1 MTIIGQYFSGKN
13 NLDKNNIDESIV
25 SLKKFNPHKDA
36 VLAEKSIQ
44 NLNINISKESEPES
58 EIASIMD
65 ALKEQ
70 AINLK
75 CEHNKFIS
83 DWQIAVDLM
92 ANRVSKIHPLLAKNI
107 EASAEREREMA
118 RLSASEAELAR
129 RLLDAERDLAHYR
142 PAAMRLEDEL
152 HSTRNQLSDSRK
164 RVEDLEAEREK
175 SQRAFSDLANKAASD
190 VAARQRLMEE
200 NATYLQKLQDHDAS
214 LKTLVR
220 ESSNLKSELVSK
232 TSDVDRLEAE
242 LGNLTKK
249 LTTEF
254 DEHARAKGTVDML
267 KAQLAQT
274 RLDASATVRDAEER
288 ERGALE
294 MASTREKQCHDLEVR
309 QTALLSKI
317 DFLERLNARH
327 RDELRRQLDQ
337 IGNLDA
343 SNRSLLD
350 ALSRHNNLGE
360 SMLEDT
366 KNKPT
371 KSLKLHAVNEN
382 I

>member
-13 NLDKNNIDESIV
+13 HGEKINVVENIEPLDKHR
-25 SLKKFNPHKDA
+25 LHKWEFAADRS
-36 VLAEKSIQ
+36 VQ
-44 NLNINISKESEPES
+44 YLNISSGKGGDQEN

-92 ANRVSKIHPLLAKNI
+92 ANRVSKIHPLLAKNM
-107 EASAEREREMA
+107 EAFADREREIA
-118 RLSASEAELAR
+118 RITTSEADLAR

-152 HSTRNQLSDSRK
+152 HNTRNQLSDSRK
-164 RVEDLEAEREK
+164 RVEELEAEREGA
-175 SQRAFSDLANKAASD
+175 QRQYSDLANRAAAD
-190 VAARQRLMEE
+190 VAARQRLTEE
-200 NATYLQKLQDHDAS
+200 NATYLQKLQDHDVYLKS
-214 LKTLVR
+214 LLR
-220 ESSNLKSELVSK
+220 ESSHLKSELVSRA
-232 TSDVDRLEAE
+232 SDVERLEAE
-242 LGNLTKK
+242 VAILTKK

-254 DEHARAKGTVDML
+254 DEHARAKGTVDMV
-267 KAQLAQT
+267 KAQLAQA
-274 RLDASATVRDAEER
+274 RLDAAATVRDAEER
-288 ERGALE
+288 ERAALE
-294 MASTREKQCHDLEVR
+294 MSATREKQCHDLEVR
-309 QTALLSKI
+309 QSALLSKI

-337 IGNLDA
+337 IANLDA

-360 SMLEDT
+360 SAFDDV
-366 KNKPT
+366 KGQAT

-382 I
+382 S